1 MIGQIVIVGAGQG
14 GFQAAASLRQEGY
27 DGRIILI
34 GEEPEAPYQRP
45 PLSKAYMKTGDA
57 AQLALRPAA
66 FYDTNAIELRKGT
79 RVDAIDRRAQR
90 IQIGDEDLAYDHLIL
105 ATGTRN
111 MRPPIA
117 GLENT
122 RDLRTLADAAAL
134 RDALARAESI
144 GIIGGGFIGLEF
156 AAVARAGG
164 HHVTVAEAGARL
176 MGRAV
181 SSQMSDRFAQKHRD
195 MGTDIRLASPVAAVT
210 PDGMTLAD
218 GTQISADFVLLA
230 AGVVPNVE
238 LALDAGLDVD
248 NGIVVGNTLLTS
260 DPSISAL
267 GDCACFPDP
276 ATGRLVR
283 LESVQAAT
291 DHARLIAKRLV
302 TGDQSAYRAVP
313 WFWSDQSDWKLQ
325 IAGLAEATD
334 AAETLPDGTVLRL
347 KGDQVTAVETVN
359 NARAHMRT
367 RKAMGQGSILTK
379 EDFVSAQV

>member
-1 MIGQIVIVGAGQG
+1 MTGQIVIIGAGQG

-27 DGRIILI
+27 EGRIILI

-57 AQLALRPAA
+57 GQLALRPEA
-66 FYDTNAIELRKGT
+66 FYDTNAIELRLGT
-79 RVDAIDRRAQR
+79 RVDGIDRKAQR

-117 GLENT
+117 GLE
-122 RDLRTLADAAAL
+122 RAFDLRTLADASAIRAAL
-134 RDALARAESI
+134 PEAKRI
-144 GIIGGGFIGLEF
+144 GVIGGGFIGLEF
-156 AAVARAGG
+156 AAVARAAG
-164 HHVTVAEAGARL
+164 HDVTVAEAGPRL

-181 SSQMSDRFAQKHRD
+181 SPAMSERFAQKHRE
-195 MGTDIRLASPVAAVT
+195 MGTDIRLSSPVAAVT
-210 PDGMTLAD
+210 ETGLTLAD
-218 GTQISADFVLLA
+218 GAQVPGDFVLLA

-238 LALDAGLDVD
+238 LALDAGLDVE
-248 NGIVVGNTLLTS
+248 NGIVVGDTLLTS
-260 DPSISAL
+260 DPAISAL
-267 GDCACFPDP
+267 GDCASFPNP

-302 TGDQSAYRAVP
+302 KGDHSAYRAVP

-325 IAGLAEATD
+325 IAGLAEPDD

-347 KGDQVTAVETVN
+347 KGDQVTAVETIN
-359 NARAHMRT
+359 NAKAHMRT
-367 RKAMGQGSILTK
+367 RKAMGQGIILTK
-379 EDFVSAQV
+379 EDFVSAPV